1 MHKMHIK
8 KLKRGYKKMMPS
20 VSELTYFLEVSNT
33 LNLSQAA
40 KSLSI
45 SQSALSRAIQNLE
58 STVGTALLIRHSK
71 GVKLTPAGQK
81 IVLQVKPLLQN
92 WQNTKLEAL
101 ASHNQ
106 VQGQIKLGCH
116 STIGLFIHGFLAE
129 LLEIHSALDIELRHA
144 PSDIITQSVIDLNID
159 IGIVTNP
166 IPYPDLII
174 RKIYESDTTFW
185 IGEGNRN
192 IQDIHTKN
200 AVLICDPEMV
210 HTQLILKKC
219 KTSSIR
225 FNRILKINSLEV
237 VASLTANGCGIGLLP
252 SCFIRS
258 VYANKLKRIPN
269 FPVIKKDLYLIYRKE
284 FLNIVAFKTVID
296 AIKKWAKK

>member
-1 MHKMHIK
+1 
-8 KLKRGYKKMMPS
+8 MPS
-20 VSELTYFLEVSNT
+20 VSELTYFFEVANI

-40 KSLSI
+40 KNLSI

-58 STVGTALLIRHSK
+58 SSVGTALLIRHSK

-81 IVLQVKPLLQN
+81 ILLQVKPLLQN
-92 WQNTKLEAL
+92 WHNTKLEAL

-116 STIGLFIHGFLAE
+116 STIGLFIHGLLAE
-129 LLEIHSALDIELRHA
+129 LLEKHSELDIELRHA
-144 PSDIITQSVIDLNID
+144 SSDIITQSVIDLSID
-159 IGIVTNP
+159 IGIVSNP

-185 IGEGNRN
+185 IGDGNRN
-192 IQDIHTKN
+192 IQNIHTKE
-200 AVLICDPEMV
+200 AVLICDPEMYQ
-210 HTQLILKKC
+210 TQLMLKKC
-219 KTSSIR
+219 KTSNIK
-225 FNRILKINSLEV
+225 FNRILKVNSLEV

-252 SCFIRS
+252 SCFIKA
-258 VYANKLKRIPN
+258 VYANKLMRVPD

-284 FLNIVAFKTVID
+284 FLNIVAFKTVIE
-296 AIKKWAKK
+296 AIKEWAKK